1 MVAFLLRLNAGNA
14 DSSCCRYFCFQSDA
28 GKYVGSYTI
37 GSGTSMITEF
47 GLDAAELA
55 QSYLT
60 QKLLPEHRNKV
71 RNFVFDEEWVEMP
84 VAGFSWNGSRVVFI
98 MKEGKDSHQVCAH
111 ETGHSLGL
119 GHSFINAQDG
129 IEPSKKYYFES
140 DDRTDNFLSY
150 NHPNT
155 TRKSTWYWQWQ
166 IVNKEIK

>member
-1 MVAFLLRLNAGNA
+1 MVACLLDLNAGNA
-14 DSSCCRYFCFQSDA
+14 DSSYCRHFCFQSDA

-37 GSGTSMITEF
+37 GSGASMITEF
-47 GLDAAELA
+47 GIDAAEQA
-55 QSYLT
+55 QIYLT
-60 QKLLPEHRNKV
+60 QKLPSEHRNKI
-71 RNFVFDEEWVEMP
+71 RNFIFDEEWVEAS
-84 VAGFSWNGSRVVFI
+84 VAGFSRMNSRVAFI
-98 MKEGKDSHQVCAH
+98 MREGKDSHQVCAH

-150 NHPNT
+150 NQQNT

>member
-37 GSGTSMITEF
+37 GSGTSMISGF
-47 GLDAAELA
+47 GLDAAEQA
-55 QSYLT
+55 QIYLT
-60 QKLLPEHRNKV
+60 QKLPSEHRNKI
-71 RNFVFDEEWVEMP
+71 RNFVFDEELSEAP
-84 VAGFSWNGSRVVFI
+84 VAGFSWKNSRVVFI
-98 MKEGKDSHQVCAH
+98 MREGQASHQVCAH

-129 IEPSKKYYFES
+129 IEKSKKYYFES
-140 DDRTDNFLSY
+140 GDRTDNFLSY
-150 NHPNT
+150 NQKNT